1 MSRPSKFAAFIVAGV
16 VLACAAAAKEYVV
29 VGKRTYMSSFPFYG
43 C

>member
-1 MSRPSKFAAFIVAGV
+1 MHKSLAFVLAGAL
-16 VLACAAAAKEYVV
+16 LACAAAAEEYVV